1 MVKEWREL
9 TQLTGGTPITIE
21 RVRLAKSGLAIEG
34 EFELPALARLSAED
48 QVFVMAFVKSN
59 GSIKEMERF
68 FGVSYPTIK
77 SRLQRLGQQLAL
89 VESLPLGREPVE
101 EEDKKKK
108 DIIALLES
116 GEITAKEAIERLS

>member
-9 TQLTGGTPITIE
+9 TQLTGGTPITVE
-21 RVRLAKSGLAIEG
+21 RVRLVKSGIVLEG

-48 QVFVMAFVKSN
+48 QVFVMAFVKSH

-77 SRLQRLGQQLAL
+77 SRLQRLGEQTAL
-89 VESLPLGREPVE
+89 VESMPLDQEPAE
-101 EEDKKKK
+101 EEKEKENVL
-108 DIIALLES
+108 AMLES
-116 GEITAKEAIERLS
+116 GQISAKDAIERLS